1 MFDFQEVS
9 TDILDIFKVSFGDKL
24 SLLNNK
30 KKVFMTIH
38 GECYPG

>member
-9 TDILDIFKVSFGDKL
+9 TDVLDIFKVSFGDKL

-30 KKVFMTIH
+30 QKVFMTIH
-38 GECYPG
+38 EECYPG